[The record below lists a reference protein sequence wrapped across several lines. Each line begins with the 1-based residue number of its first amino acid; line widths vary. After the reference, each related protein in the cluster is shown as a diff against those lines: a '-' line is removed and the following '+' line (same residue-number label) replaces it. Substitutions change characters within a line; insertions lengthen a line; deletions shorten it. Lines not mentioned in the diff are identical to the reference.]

1 MARKKKHDGFIKANS
16 TINLSANTV
25 RPALDEMVAEGK
37 CTEEQRD
44 LIWWFFA
51 WCKENGYTLAKS
63 GSEVGVSS
71 TTVYRIWTNSYGASV
86 DNVCDKIAT
95 YRRISEGRA
104 QIMDTGF
111 VETSLAARIFN
122 ACNAALISQTIV
134 LLYGDSQIG
143 KTRAL
148 TQYARENNHGQTI
161 YIRLPASA
169 GVQMVAKEIAR
180 ACYVSPKSSFEDLRE
195 RILRAIG
202 ANNLVIVDE
211 LHQVFMSYHKN
222 SQIKVLEFLRE
233 IYDRTNCGMVLCGTH
248 VLRSE
253 IETGRLALSLEQLR
267 RRCTH
272 TIQLPSKTS
281 KADLVKIADRFG
293 LPEPGSDEEEIIKD
307 MIHKSGLGMYIK
319 FLQASSRLAA
329 KREEPLDWSHFIH
342 AYNII
347 RKLGGRQ

>member
-1 MARKKKHDGFIKANS
+1 MSEKGKIKANS

-44 LIWWFFA
+44 LLWWFFA
-51 WCKENGYTLAKS
+51 YCKEQGWGLPKC
-63 GSEVGVSS
+63 GEEVGVSS
-71 TTVYRIWTNSYGASV
+71 TTVYRVWTNSYGASV
-86 DNVCDKIAT
+86 DNYCDRLAS
-95 YRRISEGRA
+95 YRRIREDRK
-104 QIMDTGF
+104 QIKDTGF
-111 VETSLAARIFN
+111 VETSLSGRIFN

-148 TQYARENNHGQTI
+148 EQYARDNNHGQTI
-161 YIRLPASA
+161 YVRLPASA
-169 GVQMVAKEIAR
+169 GVQMVARELAR
-180 ACYVSPKSSFEDLRE
+180 ACYVSPKSSFENLRD
-195 RILRAIG
+195 RILKAIG
-202 ANNLVIVDE
+202 ENNLVIVDE

-253 IETGRLALSLEQLR
+253 IETGKLALLLEQLR

-281 KADLVKIADRFG
+281 KADLVKIAARFG
-293 LPEPGSDEEEIIKD
+293 LPEPGGDEQEIIKD

-319 FLQASSRLAA
+319 FLQASSRLAS